1 MGKFKLSLTVI
12 LAILYLAVLSYV
24 DYSITPHASFLVF
37 YFLPVV
43 AVVWFVPEWLTIFM
57 AVVCISMAFFLEV
70 LSPHKLPAHLR
81 PYWFFGAKSIYF
93 IFTVFILLKLK
104 SASVQIRLQNEKL
117 KKLNE
122 RKSAFVANVSHELR
136 GPLGLIRESLALILD
151 KMAGEVSPEQKEI
164 LEIGKHSSE
173 RLIRLTKDLLD
184 LSQIE
189 AGKMK
194 VKEETVDMGNLV
206 EEVSK
211 LYEKGISGKGLL
223 LKKEIQTD
231 ISVVIGD
238 RDKLA
243 QVITNLLSNALK
255 YTQQGG
261 ITIRLGGTPKE
272 IRFEIADT
280 GPGIPQESLG
290 KMFDKYERLMT
301 EKQEGTGLGLS
312 IVKEIVELHRGKIWV
327 ESEVGKGSTFIF
339 LLPQK

>member
-1 MGKFKLSLTVI
+1 MGKLKLSLMIAASV
-12 LAILYLAVLSYV
+12 LYLAVLSYI
-24 DYSITPHASFLVF
+24 DFNASPHASFLVF
-37 YFLPVV
+37 YFLPVI
-43 AVVWFVPEWLTIFM
+43 AIVWFAPKWLTIFM
-57 AVVCISMAFFLEV
+57 TMASIVLAFSFQV
-70 LSPHKLPAHLR
+70 LSPHRLPEVLR
-81 PYWFFGAKSIYF
+81 PHWYFLVKSIF
-93 IFTVFILLKLK
+93 FVFVVALLLKLK
-104 SASVQIRLQNEKL
+104 SVSAQIKLQNEEL
-117 KKLNE
+117 KKFNE

-136 GPLGLIRESLALILD
+136 GPLGLIRESLALILE
-151 KMAGEVSPEQKEI
+151 KMVGEVSPEQKEI

-194 VKEETVDMGNLV
+194 LKEEKIDMGALV

-211 LYEKGISGKGLL
+211 FYETGISDKGLF
-223 LKKEIQTD
+223 LKKEIQPD
-231 ISVVIGD
+231 IGVAIGD

-243 QVITNLLSNALK
+243 QVIVNLLSNALK
-255 YTQQGG
+255 YTSKGG
-261 ITIRLGGTPKE
+261 ITIRLIGTPQG
-272 IRFEIADT
+272 IRFEITDT

-312 IVKEIVELHRGKIWV
+312 IAKEIVELHRGKIWV
-327 ESEVGKGSTFIF
+327 ESEIGKGSSFIF